1 MKYRL
6 KDRELQKKL
15 DDISNG
21 DFSKS
26 LDISTQRLIDVYH
39 QDGLDFNLDTDRV
52 FVEFGNSVKVCTQQK
67 QFRACFEPGT
77 IEARKEYN
85 PKAWNRWPEVKPPN
99 NVLMRIQSSAGDFM
113 CAIWMDRDSVS
124 EKEKEWINDTY
135 DGMWYAAPN
144 GKIDELYK
152 EQWLDGTDSEILF
165 RPWDEEEEE

>member
-21 DFSKS
+21 DFSEA
-26 LDISTQRLIDVYH
+26 LDISTQRLIDVYK

-52 FVEFGNSVKVCTQQK
+52 FVDFGNDVKVCTQQK

-85 PKAWNRWPEVKPPN
+85 PKAWNNYPEVMPPT
-99 NVLMRIQSSAGDFM
+99 NVLMRVEIQELGRPKPIKTSG
-113 CAIWMDRDSVS
+113 
-124 EKEKEWINDTY
+124 TY
-135 DGMWYAAPN
+135 DGSRWSFFAHGYCSPCD
-144 GKIDELYK
+144 IR
-152 EQWLDGTDSEILF
+152 F
-165 RPWDEEEEE
+165 RPWDDEDEA